1 MKGPDQCAAPLRLR
15 RIKSLKR
22 KAGFLH
28 KGPNNSSQD
37 IFLALLYISRSY
49 SCFNFPPGGAGG
61 GEEEAL
67 SAPTGGQ
74 THWIYCPG

>member
-1 MKGPDQCAAPLRLR
+1 MKGPDQCAALLRLR

-22 KAGFLH
+22 EAGFLH

-37 IFLALLYISRSY
+37 IFLALIYISRSF
-49 SCFNFPPGGAGG
+49 SCFNFPPEEQERSRRGG
-61 GEEEAL
+61 GEEEAP

-74 THWIYCPG
+74 SH